1 MTHRGLV
8 VLVAL
13 VTMASCAGR
22 GERHDRQGV
31 APGDETAGRGPAPC
45 ASGQGSQLADV
56 VIVAGGR
63 EIRVTVYLPPGAS
76 ASGRRYPALY
86 LLHGA
91 GADETQWPAI
101 GLLDAADRM
110 IDDGTIGPLIIV
122 MPDLG
127 AGSDDG
133 AIVTDTIVPWAEAH
147 LAVLPDRAHRAIGG
161 ISRGGGAALR
171 LAATHPELF
180 SKVGGHSPT
189 VPAVEALPAALASW
203 AGRIWLDVGTS
214 DVLELGVAQLAHRL
228 ERFRAGS
235 QLHLWDGGHDRAY
248 WGAHVADYLAF
259 YGTERGG
266 EGCTPGRRAG

>member
-1 MTHRGLV
+1 
-8 VLVAL
+8 
-13 VTMASCAGR
+13 
-22 GERHDRQGV
+22 
-31 APGDETAGRGPAPC
+31 
-45 ASGQGSQLADV
+45 V

-91 GADETQWPAI
+91 GADETKWPAI